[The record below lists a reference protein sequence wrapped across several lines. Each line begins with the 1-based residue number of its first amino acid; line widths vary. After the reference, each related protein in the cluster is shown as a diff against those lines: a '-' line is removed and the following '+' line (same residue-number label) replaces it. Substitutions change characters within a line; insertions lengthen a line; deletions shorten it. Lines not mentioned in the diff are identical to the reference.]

1 MAASNVVMTVLFAT
15 MALLQYNDPDPLLWI
30 TAYGMSA
37 LCCTLFLVGYRSVL
51 FPGIIAVG
59 CGLVTVYLLL
69 RALGPVGILDKS
81 GQEMM
86 GLTEVFRES
95 LGLLICTSWMG
106 FLSWWSSTDRSSD
119 IAAR

>member
-1 MAASNVVMTVLFAT
+1 MAAGNAVMTALFTT
-15 MALLQYNDPDPLLWI
+15 MALIQYNDPDPLLWI
-30 TAYGMSA
+30 TAYGLSA
-37 LCCTLFLVGYRSVL
+37 LCCALFLVGYRSVF

-59 CGLVTVYLLL
+59 CGLGTVYLLL
-69 RALGPVGILDKS
+69 RALGPVGIMDKS

-86 GLTEVFRES
+86 GLTEVFRET
-95 LGLLICTSWMG
+95 LGLLICTSWVG